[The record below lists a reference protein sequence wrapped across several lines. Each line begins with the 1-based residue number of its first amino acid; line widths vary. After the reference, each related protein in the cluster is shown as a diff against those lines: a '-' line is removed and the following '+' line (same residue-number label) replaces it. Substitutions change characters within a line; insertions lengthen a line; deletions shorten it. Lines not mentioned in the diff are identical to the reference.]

1 MIDTSSL
8 DKVWEYIEQLEEW
21 WKQARKRV
29 LELVDK
35 LNKIKDLFNKRD
47 MTWSDEFLDE
57 LRDLLQD

>member
-21 WKQARKRV
+21 WKQARGRV
-29 LELVDK
+29 IELVDK

-47 MTWSDEFLDE
+47 MTWRDEFLDE
-57 LRDLLQD
+57 LRDLLRD